1 MRLAMWSGPRN
12 LSTALMYAF
21 ASRADCAVIDEPFYA
36 AYLARTG
43 LDHPMRDAVI
53 ADGETDPDAVIARL
67 TGPVPGGKALFY
79 QKHMCHHML
88 DGFDRDWI
96 ASCANVFLIRHPARV
111 VASFDARHENPTLD
125 DLGVPQ
131 QSALHDEVTARGLP
145 ALIIDSADI
154 RADPRA
160 ALSALCAALAIPFDP
175 AMLSWKAGGRPEDG
189 VWAAHW
195 YASVHASTAFAGPEG
210 DLPRLSPRLQAVA
223 DAAMEDY
230 QRLHALR
237 LRPGQDAT
245 GAH

>member
-53 ADGETDPDAVIARL
+53 AAGDTDPDAVIAHL
-67 TGPVPGGKALFY
+67 TGPAPHGKALFY

-88 DGFDRDWI
+88 DGFNRDWI
-96 ASCANVFLIRHPARV
+96 GACTHVFLIRHPARV
-111 VASFDARHENPTLD
+111 AASFDARHDNPTPE
-125 DLGVPQ
+125 DLGFPQ
-131 QSALHDEVTARGLP
+131 QAALFDAVTNRGLP
-145 ALIIDSADI
+145 ALVIDSADI

-160 ALSALCAALAIPFDP
+160 SLSALCAALGIAFDP
-175 AMLSWKAGGRPEDG
+175 AMLSWPKGGRPEDG
-189 VWAAHW
+189 VWASHW
-195 YASVHASTAFAGPEG
+195 YASVHASTGFAGPESA
-210 DLPRLSPRLQAVA
+210 LPALPARLQAVA
-223 DAAMEDY
+223 DSAMANY

-237 LRPGQDAT
+237 LTPD
-245 GAH
+245 

>member
-21 ASRADCAVIDEPFYA
+21 GSRADCAVIDEPFYA

-53 ADGETDPDAVIARL
+53 AAGETDPDAVIAHL

-88 DGFDRDWI
+88 DGFRRDWLDQ
-96 ASCANVFLIRHPARV
+96 CANVFLIRHPARV
-111 VASFDARHENPTLD
+111 AASFDARHENPTLE

-131 QSALHDEVTARGLP
+131 QSALFDEVAARGLP
-145 ALIIDSADI
+145 AFIIDSADI
-154 RADPRA
+154 RAYPRA
-160 ALSALCAALAIPFDP
+160 ALTALCEALGIGFDP
-175 AMLSWKAGGRPEDG
+175 AMLSWTAGGRPEDG
-189 VWAAHW
+189 VWGPHW
-195 YASVHASTAFAGPEG
+195 YAAVHASTGFAGPEG
-210 DLPRLSPRLQAVA
+210 DLPVLPARLQGVA
-223 DAAMEDY
+223 DAAMETY

-237 LRPGQDAT
+237 LKPV
-245 GAH
+245 